1 MSIFLTLM
9 SIVGCIFAA
18 IFMLLGLVRILTI
31 LRSYH
36 QKKLYLLEQIRAEL
50 HGINDYL
57 NGKANE

>member
-1 MSIFLTLM
+1 M